1 MSSSSLRKEKRE
13 KEKELKEWKKRLDQV
28 EDIQS
33 NLSRVMEDKISD
45 VNGQIDK
52 MTSQLEPAIKSI
64 TNISNQCDTA
74 QGMRENEWESNLSD
88 TKSALAKE
96 VRDINDKIN
105 NLNREIS
112 DLEVRIQQAEAAERA
127 EAERRMRELMSRL
140 NPFD

>member
-1 MSSSSLRKEKRE
+1 MSSSSLKQEKRE

-28 EDIQS
+28 EDIQR

-52 MTSQLEPAIKSI
+52 LTSQLGPAIKNI
-64 TNISNQCDTA
+64 TYISDPCDTA
-74 QGMRENEWESNLSD
+74 YDMRENEWESNLSD
-88 TKSALAKE
+88 TKSSLSKE
-96 VRDINDKIN
+96 VRDVNDKIN

-112 DLEVRIQQAEAAERA
+112 NLEVRIQQAEAAE
-127 EAERRMRELMSRL
+127 EEERRRQWEEMMSRL